1 MSKKTKSENKDYK
14 SLDTLIDNTFDKIK
28 NLVDT
33 NTVVGNAI
41 SIAPGKIIVPISKV
55 SVGIISGG
63 GELPTSKKNNLSV
76 SACSTTGF
84 TITPIGFITV
94 SDGAI
99 DFVAALSGD
108 NVAGRYVELFAGI
121 CDKFLSK
128 KEFDSNE
135 E

>member
-1 MSKKTKSENKDYK
+1 MSKKTKGDNKDYK
-14 SLDTLIDNTFDKIK
+14 SLDALIDNTFDKIK
-28 NLVDT
+28 NLVDA
-33 NTVVGNAI
+33 NTVVGNAM

-63 GELPTSKKNNLSV
+63 GELPAPKKNNLSIN
-76 SACSTTGF
+76 ACSTTGF
-84 TITPIGFITV
+84 TITPIGFVTV
-94 SDGAI
+94 SDGVV

-108 NVAGRYVELFAGI
+108 NVASRYVELFAGI
-121 CDKFLSK
+121 CDKFLNK